1 MHALAVQSGLSLF
14 SSTHCLSRVIQ
25 PAITP
30 WLLQFLHDRTL
41 GLRTAGRS
49 PRAASSSPLAQPT
62 EACGLVIAIWGLS
75 WRVQPLVTRLAKQPI
90 PTAMDLGRMFISTCS
105 SAQFGRSQL
114 GFWGSLT
121 VVVQPAGNHQNCC
134 VCGTMRIQFR
144 SQGATCVPEMEGEVA
159 NRIKEKFPGSGL
171 F

>member
-121 VVVQPAGNHQNCC
+121 VVVQPAGIIKIAVC
-134 VCGTMRIQFR
+134 VVLCEFNSDLRGQRACQRWRGRWQT
-144 SQGATCVPEMEGEVA
+144 E
-159 NRIKEKFPGSGL
+159 
-171 F
+171 